1 MLRPDTQKY
10 KLLEMIGISGEFPS
24 DQLPRLF
31 DTPAYTEKL
40 ITELRADKLIRLHY
54 KDRLRG
60 YRLKKRAKELLLSHN
75 PLRFQ
80 CCLTGNSETNAVRSE
95 PQRRLRLY
103 QKAQTYVTLS
113 HAGIPFF
120 ADDKP
125 PLFSESFPKEQMNLQ
140 DIPCFY
146 SSREIKELGDETT
159 KIRNSRSIGILMAPH
174 CVYCVYNTGS
184 SLMKWEYQAE
194 VRLNA
199 FLQHYL
205 KLRLYNG
212 QPDIRAIVFGNDMDM
227 AFQLMKSTGGKQRGL
242 FMLNTSFHD
251 FYFLPSNAK
260 GELLLKLLMNPKL
273 TARLNQLL
281 LSVLEACQGDTR
293 FEYDAVT
300 PDGIPT
306 LLAYDFDM
314 QRINRFNTGLNV
326 FGMSGNL
333 ICFDFQIPVLEK
345 YIDSN
350 VHFSSIDLAKFR
362 KEFLNE
368 P

>member
-24 DQLPRLF
+24 EQLPRLF
-31 DTPAYTEKL
+31 DTPAYTEKM
-40 ITELRADKLIRLHY
+40 ITELKADNLIKLHY

-60 YRLKKRAKELLLSHN
+60 YRLKKQAKELLLSHN
-75 PLRFQ
+75 PLRFR

-95 PQRRLRLY
+95 PQRRLRLH

-125 PLFSESFPKEQMNLQ
+125 PLFREGFPKECMSLQ
-140 DIPCFY
+140 NIPCFY
-146 SSREIKELGDETT
+146 SSREIKELGEETT

-174 CVYCVYNTGS
+174 CIYCIYNTGA

-205 KLRLYNG
+205 KISLYNS
-212 QPDIRAIVFGNDMDM
+212 QPDIRAIVFGNDMEM
-227 AFQLMKSTGGKQRGL
+227 ALQLLTSTGGKKRGL
-242 FMLNTSFHD
+242 FMLDTSFQN
-251 FYFLPSNAK
+251 FYCLPSDTE
-260 GELLLKLLMNPKL
+260 GELLLKLLTNPKL
-273 TARLNQLL
+273 TARLSHLL
-281 LSVLEACQGDTR
+281 LSDLDVCQDNIP
-293 FEYDAVT
+293 FEHDAIT
-300 PDGIPT
+300 QDGVPT

-314 QRINRFNTGLNV
+314 QKINRFNTGLNV
-326 FGMSGNL
+326 FGLSGSL

-345 YIDSN
+345 YMNSN
-350 VHFSSIDLAKFR
+350 VRFSSIDLAKFR
-362 KEFLNE
+362 KEFLHE

>member
-1 MLRPDTQKY
+1 
-10 KLLEMIGISGEFPS
+10 
-24 DQLPRLF
+24 
-31 DTPAYTEKL
+31 
-40 ITELRADKLIRLHY
+40 
-54 KDRLRG
+54 
-60 YRLKKRAKELLLSHN
+60 
-75 PLRFQ
+75 
-80 CCLTGNSETNAVRSE
+80 
-95 PQRRLRLY
+95 
-103 QKAQTYVTLS
+103 
-113 HAGIPFF
+113 
-120 ADDKP
+120 
-125 PLFSESFPKEQMNLQ
+125 
-140 DIPCFY
+140 
-146 SSREIKELGDETT
+146 
-159 KIRNSRSIGILMAPH
+159 
-174 CVYCVYNTGS
+174 
-184 SLMKWEYQAE
+184 MKWEYQAE

-227 AFQLMKSTGGKQRGL
+227 AFQLLKSTGGKKRGL
-242 FMLNTSFHD
+242 FMLDTSFHN

-281 LSVLEACQGDTR
+281 LSDLEACQSDAR

-350 VHFSSIDLAKFR
+350 VHFSSIDLDKFR